1 MPNSF
6 RLKLLSCSFTL
17 ASLLFPALGASQSP
31 LSRSVPMWKEAHRP
45 KTKGTHIP
53 VPQPILDELKADPDD
68 CADPTPGQTTKMD
81 AYRVRNGN
89 ETLIAIRGRST
100 CFCCATGNCEFWVYR
115 SRSGKY
121 EIVLHDEMVNSFGF
135 LRNRTNGYRDL
146 VLWSHGSA
154 FHSGARLLQFDRKE
168 YEQSCEWDE
177 EYKGHELRAGGWVSD
192 PEPAIKSN
200 TCTSTAKP
208 N

>member
-53 VPQPILDELKADPDD
+53 VPQPILDELKADPGD

-81 AYRVRNGN
+81 AYRVQNGN
-89 ETLIAIRGRST
+89 ETLIAVRGRST
-100 CFCCATGNCEFWVYR
+100 YFCGATGNCEFWVYR
-115 SRSGKY
+115 SHRGKY
-121 EIVLHDEMVNSFGF
+121 EIILTWLTILVFLKTELMDIVTSCFGLTTPPFGLRRGSFNSTGKNTRK
-135 LRNRTNGYRDL
+135 LADGRRNISVMNSL
-146 VLWSHGSA
+146 EVAGSGTP
-154 FHSGARLLQFDRKE
+154 SQE
-168 YEQSCEWDE
+168 
-177 EYKGHELRAGGWVSD
+177 
-192 PEPAIKSN
+192 
-200 TCTSTAKP
+200 
-208 N
+208 